1 MPKTSKPAPPHK
13 KHDKAAPYKKP
24 VRKQANDKTFSAPAS
39 SASASSASSRGQQQK
54 QQRIERQKQQPTG
67 ELKVVARKQWEEL
80 RRGDLDPEVRKTK
93 MASMMALIQGR
104 IKEITFKHDM
114 SRVVQTCLKYG
125 NQEQRALIAE
135 ELDGSYVDLSR
146 STYGRHIL
154 LRMLKYCPKQRP
166 NIIRSFYGNVRKL
179 VRHKDA
185 APVLEEC
192 YAVFANAAQRWDLVA
207 EFYGNEF
214 AVFKGGDN
222 QNGSLEAVL
231 EKHPLKRATILS
243 ALKATVTPLLEK
255 GTVQYSIVHRAL
267 LDYMK
272 HADAKERQEVIEAMR
287 ELVVEVLHTRDG
299 AHVGMLCLLYGT
311 PKDRKAIVK
320 SMKPFLRKI
329 CCEEYGYA
337 VLIEALD
344 CIDDTVFMSKSV
356 LQDIVGSDMAGELLA
371 NQYGR
376 RVPLYVLSGRNPLYV
391 GSDALKVLAA
401 GDSVR
406 AETSKKDPEMRYRE
420 LRAHISPKMVEW
432 VAANASTALF
442 EPFLSQAVSETLLHA
457 DGDKT
462 LAWQAVR
469 ELIADDFLKV
479 LTDPVANRVVTNCIK
494 ASDAYAADVLE
505 TLVSSAGSD
514 NDNGEKEEEKGRRL
528 EAAACA
534 GAFPVRALLESAATG
549 ERTKSLLAASSNSIR
564 QAMDGVERKRTF
576 EAILGCL

>member
-1 MPKTSKPAPPHK
+1 MPKSSRPAPPHK

-24 VRKQANDKTFSAPAS
+24 ANKKANDGTFAS
-39 SASASSASSRGQQQK
+39 SASSASSRGQQQK

-67 ELKVVARKQWEEL
+67 ELKIVARKQWEEL
-80 RRGDLDPEVRKTK
+80 RRGDLDPAVRKTK

-125 NQEQRALIAE
+125 DQEQRALIAE

-166 NIIRSFYGNVRKL
+166 NIIKSFYGHVRKL

-214 AVFKGGDN
+214 AVFKGDN
-222 QNGSLEAVL
+222 QHSSLEAVL
-231 EKHPLKRATILS
+231 EKHPLKRETILS

-344 CIDDTVFMSKSV
+344 CVDDTVFMSKSV

-406 AETSKKDPEMRYRE
+406 AETSKKDPETRYRE

-432 VAANASTALF
+432 VAANARTALF

-494 ASDAYAADVLE
+494 ASDAYAVDVLE
-505 TLVSSAGSD
+505 TLLASSAGSD
-514 NDNGEKEEEKGRRL
+514 HGSGEEEKAGRRL

-549 ERTKSLLAASSNSIR
+549 ERTKALLAASSSSIR

>member
-1 MPKTSKPAPPHK
+1 MPKRDRPAPSKKHEKSGPPPKKQYKPEKQKPAAPP
-13 KHDKAAPYKKP
+13 PSSS
-24 VRKQANDKTFSAPAS
+24 KQATADDGS
-39 SASASSASSRGQQQK
+39 SSRGQQQR

-67 ELKVVARKQWEEL
+67 ELKLVARKQWEEL
-80 RRGDLDPEVRKTK
+80 RRGDLDPAVRKTK
-93 MASMMALIQGR
+93 MAAMMTLIQGR

-125 NQEQRALIAE
+125 DADQRSVIAE
-135 ELDGSYVDLSR
+135 ELNGSYVDLSR

-154 LRMLKYCPKQRP
+154 VRMLKYCPKQRP
-166 NIIRSFYGNVRKL
+166 DIIQSFYGNVRKL

-185 APVLEEC
+185 ASVLEEC
-192 YAVFANAAQRWDLVA
+192 YAVYANAAQRWDLVA

-214 AVFKGGDN
+214 AVFKESN
-222 QNGSLEAVL
+222 MQSLETVL

-272 HADAKERQEVIEAMR
+272 HADPKDRQEVIEAMR

-299 AHVGMLCLLYGT
+299 AHAGMLCLLYGS

-344 CIDDTVFMSKSV
+344 CVDDTVFMNKSV
-356 LQDIVGSDMAGELLA
+356 LQDIGDMVGDLLA

-391 GSDALKVLAA
+391 GSDALKVLRS

-420 LRAHISPKMVEW
+420 LRTHISPKMVEW
-432 VAANASTALF
+432 VAANAGTAVF

-457 DGDKT
+457 EGDRT
-462 LAWQAVR
+462 LAWAAVR
-469 ELIADDFLKV
+469 DLIADSEYLKV

-494 ASDAYAADVLE
+494 ASDAYAQDVLE
-505 TLVSSAGSD
+505 TLVSSDGW
-514 NDNGEKEEEKGRRL
+514 L

-534 GAFPVRALLESAATG
+534 GAFPVRALLESPATG
-549 ERTKSLLAASSNSIR
+549 ERTKALLAGSSASIR
-564 QAMDGVERKRTF
+564 QAMDGVEKKRTF